1 MKKPA
6 AKSKSIAKT
15 KPGPAKAGTAAKS
28 TARPTPKVAR
38 SAGAVA
44 YTPSPLKGDGW
55 PPFRYP
61 LQ

>member
-1 MKKPA
+1 MKKPV

-38 SAGAVA
+38 SAGPVA
-44 YTPSPLKGDGW
+44 YTPSPLKSDGW